1 MIGAWDATATDDV
14 AAYLWHTELSRGDAA
29 VTTPA
34 PTSTPTPTP
43 SPTAGTATAPVAP
56 PPQEPPPPSS
66 QLPAPAPTPVPPATQ
81 ATADVQRLLHALSD
95 QKVLEALIKLLR

>member
-14 AAYLWHTELSRGDAA
+14 AAYLWHTGMSRGDAA

-34 PTSTPTPTP
+34 PTSTPTPA
-43 SPTAGTATAPVAP
+43 AGTATAPAAT
-56 PPQEPPPPSS
+56 PPQEPPTPSS
-66 QLPAPAPTPVPPATQ
+66 QSPAPAPTPVPPATE

-95 QKVLEALIKLLR
+95 HKVLEALIKLLR

>member
-14 AAYLWHTELSRGDAA
+14 AAYLWHTELSRVGAA
-29 VTTPA
+29 VTAPA
-34 PTSTPTPTP
+34 PTSTPTPT
-43 SPTAGTATAPVAP
+43 AGTATAPPAT

-66 QLPAPAPTPVPPATQ
+66 QSPAPAPTPVPPATE
-81 ATADVQRLLHALSD
+81 ATADMQRLLHALSD

>member
-14 AAYLWHTELSRGDAA
+14 VAYLWHTELSRVGAA

-34 PTSTPTPTP
+34 PTSTPTPT
-43 SPTAGTATAPVAP
+43 AGTATAPPAT
-56 PPQEPPPPSS
+56 PPPSS
-66 QLPAPAPTPVPPATQ
+66 QSPAPAPTPVSPAIE
-81 ATADVQRLLHALSD
+81 ATADMQRLLHALSD